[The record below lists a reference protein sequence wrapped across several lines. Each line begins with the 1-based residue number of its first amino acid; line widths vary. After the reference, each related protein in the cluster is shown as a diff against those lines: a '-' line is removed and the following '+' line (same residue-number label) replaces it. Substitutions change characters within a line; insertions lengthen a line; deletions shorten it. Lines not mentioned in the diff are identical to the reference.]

1 MATNVSTFDMNY
13 TLNGSYFNQSDDKH
27 DHHSACYK
35 LYSFLTYLSFYWG
48 VAGFYGTIIFLH
60 VSYMLYTH
68 FRSKETSSEE
78 TTETV
83 KKTQLNGKFSTF
95 FNWFYYVSN
104 SMILWTDIVAM
115 VHCYGGF
122 MRNCPLISDDD
133 FPVASFF
140 MGVGCAYIVIL
151 YGVCATASDI
161 LGRENIFNADL
172 HDALVKLMHRE
183 KPVVKW
189 TANENDD
196 DPVATEVISFG
207 FAARKPICV
216 LNIHFDQT
224 KQSFLFRYA
233 CFTAQQNNSL
243 R

>member
-1 MATNVSTFDMNY
+1 
-13 TLNGSYFNQSDDKH
+13 
-27 DHHSACYK
+27 
-35 LYSFLTYLSFYWG
+35 
-48 VAGFYGTIIFLH
+48 
-60 VSYMLYTH
+60 
-68 FRSKETSSEE
+68 
-78 TTETV
+78 
-83 KKTQLNGKFSTF
+83 
-95 FNWFYYVSN
+95 
-104 SMILWTDIVAM
+104 
-115 VHCYGGF
+115 

-133 FPVASFF
+133 FPDVSLFI
-140 MGVGCAYIVIL
+140 GVGCAYIYIL
-151 YGVCATASDI
+151 FGVRATASDI

-207 FAARKPICV
+207 FAARNLICV
-216 LNIHFDQT
+216 SLNIHFDQT
-224 KQSFLFRYA
+224 KHSFLFRYA